1 MNQEEEANT
10 KSRSERSNQNYF
22 DRHLT
27 VNGVSLSDTST
38 NCDAKVANYQ
48 ISKAKSGKMPGR
60 MTNDI
65 IIKSGARLTNYISKA
80 KSKTFVGDNSRCMA
94 KASLTS
100 LPSEAQGW
108 PLDLYQ
114 ISPTTTSSTSV
125 PSAAQGLPFTKSAR
139 LLRQRL
145 HYQVQRTGCPKRDAS
160 TRRVP
165 DQ

>member
-22 DRHLT
+22 DKHLT

-65 IIKSGARLTNYISKA
+65 IIKSGAGLTNYKISKA
-80 KSKTFVGDNSRCMA
+80 KSTKFVGDNSRCMA
-94 KASLTS
+94 TAYGSK
-100 LPSEAQGW
+100 P
-108 PLDLYQ
+108 
-114 ISPTTTSSTSV
+114 
-125 PSAAQGLPFTKSAR
+125 TKS
-139 LLRQRL
+139 QRE
-145 HYQVQRTGCPKRDAS
+145 
-160 TRRVP
+160 
-165 DQ
+165 